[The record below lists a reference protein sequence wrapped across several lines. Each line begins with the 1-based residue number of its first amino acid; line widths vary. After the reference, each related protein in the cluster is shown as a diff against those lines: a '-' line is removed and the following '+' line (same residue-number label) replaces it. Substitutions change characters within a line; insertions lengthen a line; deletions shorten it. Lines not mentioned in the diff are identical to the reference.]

1 MGFMK
6 LRKNKRYSYTP
17 RYYKNEG
24 EGSPFEIKHK
34 FDDYRTSVGENK
46 NMKQKFTSAWDEF
59 KNSPDKAVNRR
70 VLFISIILA
79 FLILWFFDFNLSIF
93 FKRQ

>member
-6 LRKNKRYSYTP
+6 LKKNKRFNYTP
-17 RYYKNEG
+17 RYYKQDG

-34 FDDYRTSVGENK
+34 FDDYRTSVGGNK
-46 NMKQKFTSAWDEF
+46 NIKQKFNSAWDEF
-59 KNSPDKAVNRR
+59 INSPDKAVNRR
-70 VLFISIILA
+70 VLIISVVLA

-93 FKRQ
+93 FKTQ